1 MELKDYK
8 TEQMKATVT
17 KADKARYK
25 KLALKLEITEADLV
39 RRSLEFYA
47 AHCEANLEW
56 QEAAEQVGIVSAD

>member
-25 KLALKLEITEADLV
+25 KLAEELGITEADLV
-39 RRSLEFYA
+39 RRGLESYLDYLS
-47 AHCEANLEW
+47 E
-56 QEAAEQVGIVSAD
+56 VGGK